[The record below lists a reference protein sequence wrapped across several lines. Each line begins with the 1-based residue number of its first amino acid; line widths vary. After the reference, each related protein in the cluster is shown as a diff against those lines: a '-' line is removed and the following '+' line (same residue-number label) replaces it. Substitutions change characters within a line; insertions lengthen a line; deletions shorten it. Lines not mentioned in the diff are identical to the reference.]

1 MIAALTLLV
10 AIVGYELWPRD
21 AARIERLL
29 EETASA
35 LNRTH
40 DEASL
45 AELQTFLRAALLPTA
60 TVRAAELDRELEGID
75 AVTEQARELLSGP
88 PLKFSWSS
96 IDVTVSG
103 RLASV
108 DADLVVAVRGGAEQ
122 RQQSRRARVRLVKRD
137 PGWQIEAVEVD
148 AIVPSEPE
156 ARP

>member
-1 MIAALTLLV
+1 MIAALALV
-10 AIVGYELWPRD
+10 LAIVGYELWPRD
-21 AARIERLL
+21 AARIERVL
-29 EETASA
+29 EDAASA

-45 AELQTFLRAALLPTA
+45 TELRTFLRAALLPTA

-75 AVTEQARELLSGP
+75 AVTERARDLLSVS

-103 RLASV
+103 RLANV
-108 DADLVVAVRGGAEQ
+108 DADLVVAERGGAEQ
-122 RQQSRRARVRLVKRD
+122 RQQSRRARMRLVKREQA
-137 PGWQIEAVEVD
+137 WLIEAVEVD